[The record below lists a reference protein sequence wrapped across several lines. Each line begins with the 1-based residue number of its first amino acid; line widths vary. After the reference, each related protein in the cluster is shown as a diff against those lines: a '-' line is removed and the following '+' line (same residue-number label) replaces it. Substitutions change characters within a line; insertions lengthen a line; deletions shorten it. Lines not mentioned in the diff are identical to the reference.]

1 MFPPASIP
9 KFATTTER
17 FEAAET
23 FPPARI
29 ASVDTLFVNVRL
41 LVTVRSPPVSS
52 RSVLAVIVP
61 SSVAVRDKVPVI
73 SVPAVIALEDVKGS
87 NFTAPVPA
95 LIEPDK
101 LTLLERTVTSVF
113 ATVTGTATVNA
124 ATEDVEAS
132 KTSDTEPE
140 ELNDPG
146 WKPASSSTTVPD
158 LLA

>member
-29 ASVDTLFVNVRL
+29 ASVETLLVNVRL

-61 SSVAVRDKVPVI
+61 SSVAVKDKVSVT

-95 LIEPDK
+95 FTEPVK
-101 LTLLERTVTSVF
+101 PMLFARIVTSVL
-113 ATVTGTATVNA
+113 VTAKA
-124 ATEDVEAS
+124 APNDNSAVEVEAS
-132 KTSDTEPE
+132 KTIDTAPV
-140 ELNDPG
+140 ELNDKG
-146 WKPASSSTTVPD
+146 LKTRDSFVTVPD
-158 LLA
+158 LVAL